1 MNFTKNH
8 QIHEHSLIYMFD
20 KILSNL
26 PFRYCGKMF
35 TTPESKITK
44 VFEMF
49 DSGCAVSSELFN
61 H

>member
-1 MNFTKNH
+1 
-8 QIHEHSLIYMFD
+8 
-20 KILSNL
+20 
-26 PFRYCGKMF
+26 MF

-49 DSGCAVSSELFN
+49 DSGCVVSSELFN